1 MLTHWSN
8 QKTPGS
14 QDHQVKGEGNKACH
28 ISSWLRAIGSIVLAC
43 SELTMSLWGAASPW
57 TVSALFYCRELHHC
71 NKYKKKK
78 KILKA
83 HYFIDSSDRSGRVL
97 IHPKLHWTK
106 LRWSAILRAT
116 ELRNGRCGIS
126 NFHTVFSLLYWMVK
140 RNRHTVTGMTFEGVQ
155 PEGHRKGG
163 FCGKALQLRIFFSQ
177 MTTYPS
183 TVP

>member
-1 MLTHWSN
+1 MLFLVRLKNCHNHLSFGFFQKEWHGTQTCHLLWKITTMLTHWSN
-8 QKTPGS
+8 QETPGS
-14 QDHQVKGEGNKACH
+14 LDHQVKGEGNKACH

-43 SELTMSLWGAASPW
+43 SELTMSLSEGLPHPEQWVPFSTAESYTIAIN
-57 TVSALFYCRELHHC
+57 R
-71 NKYKKKK
+71 K

-126 NFHTVFSLLYWMVK
+126 NFHTVSPYC
-140 RNRHTVTGMTFEGVQ
+140 TGW
-155 PEGHRKGG
+155 
-163 FCGKALQLRIFFSQ
+163 
-177 MTTYPS
+177 
-183 TVP
+183 